1 MAEEAWSGRDWLSCV
16 YIAHVQI
23 THICTRTGRL
33 DKRGAMGRID
43 VHAFTCMAYMSI
55 LRIYIRRMT
64 YMYTYRLDKR
74 AAMGRVDV

>member
-1 MAEEAWSGRDWLSCV
+1 
-16 YIAHVQI
+16 
-23 THICTRTGRL
+23 
-33 DKRGAMGRID
+33 MGRID